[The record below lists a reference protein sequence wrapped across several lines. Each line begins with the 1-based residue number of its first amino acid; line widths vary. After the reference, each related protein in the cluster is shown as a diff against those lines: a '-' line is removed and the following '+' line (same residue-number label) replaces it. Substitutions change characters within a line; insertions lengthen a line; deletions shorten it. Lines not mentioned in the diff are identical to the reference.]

1 MNISHLL
8 SLILKLPSHIAI
20 SSLLILGFELK
31 MEKLEALM
39 KDQSTPENSLDAFA
53 DKSSKEI
60 ILQERYFN

>member
-1 MNISHLL
+1 
-8 SLILKLPSHIAI
+8 
-20 SSLLILGFELK
+20 